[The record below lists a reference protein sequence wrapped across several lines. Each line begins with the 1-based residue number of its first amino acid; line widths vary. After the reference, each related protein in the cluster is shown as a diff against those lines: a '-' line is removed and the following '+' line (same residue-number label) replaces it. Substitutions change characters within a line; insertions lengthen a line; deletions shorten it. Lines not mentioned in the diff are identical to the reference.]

1 MSYTFGSLT
10 FDVDEASS
18 SSEWNAAGIIDMAG
32 GAAAVF
38 AAVDTPTRVEFGW
51 EDPTAW
57 RWLRSRLK
65 PAEYAELVD
74 RVWSHGSAE
83 ATPSR
88 WKKITQGAA

>member
-1 MSYTFGSLT
+1 MSYSFGSLS
-10 FDVDEASS
+10 FDVAEDASS
-18 SSEWNAAGIIDMAG
+18 DEFNAAYIVDMAYG
-32 GAAAVF
+32 ADAVEAAAG
-38 AAVDTPTRVEFGW
+38 TPVEIDWAW
-51 EDPTAW
+51 EDVAAW

-74 RVWSHGSAE
+74 KVWSHGNAE